1 MCGRRDELS
10 PVPYRRW
17 NSARLERSRL
27 CETYNFWVRQTE
39 LIGAE
44 RHIAEHCR
52 SMDPFPGRILGVASQ
67 MDHAFGF
74 DRSVRPAAACAIAV
88 MAKASAPGRTKTR
101 LVPPLTYDQAAALN
115 TAFIKDVAD
124 NILRAGNQSDIAG
137 YVAFA
142 PTGSEDFFHG
152 ILSPTIGLIDASL
165 PSLGECLIHTIGK
178 IFARG
183 HRAAVVLNADSP
195 TLPTAF
201 LVEAAELLAQ
211 PGEHAVFGPSSDGG
225 YYLLGL
231 KREHPRLFTDI
242 AWSTERVA
250 EQTLERAREI
260 KLDMHLLPA
269 WYDVDD
275 IDDLRQLHEEL
286 RRPRASARGP
296 DVQPHH
302 PAATAALLRRLELG
316 GEFARRRVA
325 AVQAEREGA

>member
-1 MCGRRDELS
+1 
-10 PVPYRRW
+10 
-17 NSARLERSRL
+17 
-27 CETYNFWVRQTE
+27 
-39 LIGAE
+39 LIDAQ
-44 RHIAEHCR
+44 RHIAKHCR
-52 SMDPFPGRILGVASQ
+52 STLSRRILGVASQ
-67 MDHAFGF
+67 MDRAHRLDGN
-74 DRSVRPAAACAIAV
+74 SVRPPAACGVAA

-101 LVPPLTYDQAAALN
+101 LVPPLSSDQAAALN
-115 TAFIKDVAD
+115 TAFIQDVAD
-124 NILRAGNQSDIAG
+124 NILRAANHSDIAG

-142 PTGSEDFFHG
+142 PAGSEDFFHR
-152 ILSPTIGLIDASL
+152 ILPPGIGLIDASL
-165 PSLGECLIHTIGK
+165 PSLGECLIHTISK

-201 LVEAAELLAQ
+201 LVEAAELLAR

-260 KLDMHLLPA
+260 ELDMHLLPA

-275 IDDLRQLHEEL
+275 ADDLRQLHEEL
-286 RRPRASARGP
+286 GRARPAMRAP
-296 DVQPHH
+296 DVREPHH
-302 PAATAALLRRLELG
+302 PAATAALLRSLELG
-316 GEFARRRVA
+316 GEFAGGSEA
-325 AVQAEREGA
+325 AVQAEPEGA